1 MRRDFYGHL
10 STRPAYL
17 PATQL
22 PYDGLLQS
30 PERFAEFPWEADM
43 DVLSEVL
50 KVVKLQG
57 AMFYNG
63 EFSAPWS
70 FRSPPSCKV
79 APFVAAGA
87 EHVIIYHLVTEG
99 HAYARLEDGEHLRL
113 DAGDVVIFPHGDPHI
128 VESGRPIKTVDLLQ
142 ELARIFSQGLR
153 LARSGGGGDVT
164 KFICGYMAC
173 EPRLSQVF
181 LSGLPSVFK
190 ISIRNDAS
198 GRWLENSI
206 RFSVEQADAS
216 RAGGEAVLAK
226 LSEVLFVETL
236 RVYITHL
243 PPEQTGWLAGAR
255 DLEVGKTLALMHR
268 SPAHRW
274 TIAGLAQEV
283 GVSRSVLA
291 ERFRHYLNE
300 PPMAYLTRWRL
311 QLGAQMLASTSYS
324 VAQIAAEVG
333 YESEAAFN
341 RAFKR
346 EFTVPP
352 ARFRSQS
359 RSAHAAKSQLRHVT
373 RQQATCRP

>member
-1 MRRDFYGHL
+1 
-10 STRPAYL
+10 
-17 PATQL
+17 
-22 PYDGLLQS
+22 
-30 PERFAEFPWEADM
+30 M

-57 AMFYNG
+57 AVFYNA

-70 FRSPPSCKV
+70 FRSPASCNV

-87 EHVIIYHLVTEG
+87 EHVIIYHLLTEG
-99 HAYARLEDGEHLRL
+99 RASACVEDGERVAL
-113 DAGDVVIFPHGDPHI
+113 DPGDLVIFPHGDPHI
-128 VESGRPIKTVDLLQ
+128 IENGRASKTIDLFQ

-153 LARSGGGGDVT
+153 LVRSGGGGEVT
-164 KFICGYMAC
+164 KFVCGFMAC

-181 LSGLPSVFK
+181 LGGLPPVFK
-190 ISIRNDAS
+190 VSIRNDPS

-206 RFSVEQADAS
+206 RFSVDQADAS
-216 RAGGEAVLAK
+216 RAGEEAVLAK

-236 RVYITHL
+236 RMYIAQL

-255 DLEVGKTLALMHR
+255 DPEVGKTLALMHR
-268 SPAHRW
+268 NPAHPW
-274 TIAGLAQEV
+274 TIASLAQEA
-283 GVSRSVLA
+283 GLSRSVLA
-291 ERFRHYLNE
+291 ERFRYYLSE

-311 QLGAQMLASTSYS
+311 QLGAQRLASTSYS

-352 ARFRSQS
+352 ARFRGQS
-359 RSAHAAKSQLRHVT
+359 RLAHAASSKLRPTTV
-373 RQQATCRP
+373 RS

>member
-1 MRRDFYGHL
+1 
-10 STRPAYL
+10 
-17 PATQL
+17 
-22 PYDGLLQS
+22 
-30 PERFAEFPWEADM
+30 M

-50 KVVKLQG
+50 KVVRLQG
-57 AMFYNG
+57 AMFFNG
-63 EFSAPWS
+63 EFSSPWS
-70 FRSPPSCKV
+70 FCSPPSQTV
-79 APFVAAGA
+79 APYVAPAAG
-87 EHVIIYHLVTEG
+87 HVIIYHLLTEG
-99 HAYARLEDGEHLRL
+99 RASARLVDGERIIL
-113 DAGDVVIFPHGDPHI
+113 DAGDIVIFPHGDAHFIENGP
-128 VESGRPIKTVDLLQ
+128 PTKPVDMVK
-142 ELARIFSQGLR
+142 ELTRIFSQGLKLSR
-153 LARSGGGGDVT
+153 AGGGGEVT
-164 KFICGYMAC
+164 RFVCGFMAC

-181 LSGLPSVFK
+181 LSGLPPVFK
-190 ISIRNDAS
+190 VSIRNDAS

-206 RFSVEQADAS
+206 RFSVNEADAS

-236 RVYITHL
+236 RAYIAHL

-255 DLEVGKTLALMHR
+255 DSEVGKTLALMHR
-268 SPAHRW
+268 DPAHPW
-274 TIAGLAQEV
+274 TIAALAKEV

-291 ERFRHYLNE
+291 ERFRHYLSE

-324 VAQIAAEVG
+324 VVQIAAEVG

-359 RSAHAAKSQLRHVT
+359 RSAHATVPARKSKLSE
-373 RQQATCRP
+373 

>member
-1 MRRDFYGHL
+1 
-10 STRPAYL
+10 
-17 PATQL
+17 
-22 PYDGLLQS
+22 
-30 PERFAEFPWEADM
+30 M

-63 EFSAPWS
+63 EFSSPWS
-70 FRSPPSCKV
+70 LCSPASRMV
-79 APFVAAGA
+79 APYVAPTAG
-87 EHVIIYHLVTEG
+87 HVIIYHLLTEG
-99 HAYARLEDGEHLRL
+99 RASARLVDGERIILE
-113 DAGDVVIFPHGDPHI
+113 AGDIVIFPHGDAHFLENGPAI
-128 VESGRPIKTVDLLQ
+128 KAVEMEQ
-142 ELARIFSQGLR
+142 ELARILAQGLK
-153 LARSGGGGDVT
+153 RSSLGGGGEIT
-164 KFICGYMAC
+164 KFVCGFMAC
-173 EPRLSQVF
+173 DPRLSQIF
-181 LSGLPSVFK
+181 LSGLPPVFK
-190 ISIRNDAS
+190 VSIRNDAS

-206 RFSVEQADAS
+206 RFSVDEADAS

-236 RVYITHL
+236 RAYIAHL
-243 PPEQTGWLAGAR
+243 PSEQTGWLAGAR
-255 DLEVGKTLALMHR
+255 DPEVGKTLALMHR
-268 SPAHRW
+268 NPAHPW
-274 TIAGLAQEV
+274 TIASLAKEA

-311 QLGAQMLASTSYS
+311 QLGEQMLSSTSYS
-324 VAQIAAEVG
+324 VAQIGAEVG

-359 RSAHAAKSQLRHVT
+359 RST
-373 RQQATCRP
+373 RKPPPGKRN